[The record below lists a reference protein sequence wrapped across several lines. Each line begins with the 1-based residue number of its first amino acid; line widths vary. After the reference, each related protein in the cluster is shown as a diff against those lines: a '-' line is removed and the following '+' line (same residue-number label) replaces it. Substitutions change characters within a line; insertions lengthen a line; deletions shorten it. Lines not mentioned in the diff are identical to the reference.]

1 MAGLLE
7 RSDAGVVPAGA
18 TVVLTVTGHGLKDP
32 QWALRRADGS
42 EVTPTVV
49 ESDTSRVAEVLGLVP
64 ASA

>member
-1 MAGLLE
+1 
-7 RSDAGVVPAGA
+7 VVPAGA

-42 EVTPTVV
+42 NVEPTVV
-49 ESDTSRVAEVLGLVP
+49 ASDTARVAEVLGLVP